1 MRTRSERRPT
11 GPPSAPRSGV
21 VAVAGL
27 AVIAASIDLGELL
40 WFERTTARAVLLAV
54 SAAVFALAVLW
65 RRARPVTALA
75 SVGLGY
81 LVTSAW
87 PGDQVTPTP
96 ALAQAGVWV
105 AAFSAIA
112 AGTAR
117 LRLAAIAALGA
128 IVAADAYRVL
138 WTAEAYDFG
147 LVGLL
152 YDTAVFGFM
161 PVVVVAMADAARSR
175 VQMAATQ
182 AEQADLLRELD
193 ARAAARDERLRLAR
207 ELHDAV
213 AGRLSA
219 VAMRVT
225 AVGHVHQD
233 RHTPEGE
240 ALAEIGREVGAALG
254 ELRGA
259 LDSLRDDEAA
269 ADLVAQPSL
278 REVEALADQV
288 RRAGA
293 AVDVVTC
300 GEPTPLSH
308 MVDLAAYRIVQE
320 ALMNVARHARPPR
333 ATVSLDYG
341 RDRLCIRVD
350 DEGAPQGGP
359 RTSPTAGHGLI
370 GMRERAALCGGSA
383 IAGPRPD
390 GGWRV
395 DATLPLPTGA
405 AWHQ

>member
-1 MRTRSERRPT
+1 MRTRSKRRPT

-27 AVIAASIDLGELL
+27 AVVAASIDLGELL
-40 WFERTTARAVLLAV
+40 WFERTTARSVLLAV

-65 RRARPVTALA
+65 RRARPMTALA
-75 SVGLGY
+75 LVGLGY

-175 VQMAATQ
+175 VQLAATQ
-182 AEQADLLRELD
+182 AEQAERLRELD

-293 AVDVVTC
+293 AVDVVTR
-300 GEPTPLSH
+300 GEPSPLSH

-383 IAGPRPD
+383 TAGPRPD

>member
-1 MRTRSERRPT
+1 M
-11 GPPSAPRSGV
+11 
-21 VAVAGL
+21 AGL
-27 AVIAASIDLGELL
+27 AVVAASIDLGELL
-40 WFERTTARAVLLAV
+40 WLERTTARAVLLAV

-65 RRARPVTALA
+65 RRSRPVTALA
-75 SVGLGY
+75 VVGLGY

-96 ALAQAGVWV
+96 ALAQAGVWI

-112 AGTAR
+112 AGTTR
-117 LRLAAIAALGA
+117 LRLAAIATLVAF
-128 IVAADAYRVL
+128 VAADAYRVL
-138 WTAEAYDFG
+138 WSAEAYDFG

-175 VQMAATQ
+175 VQLAATQ
-182 AEQADLLRELD
+182 AEQAERLRELD

-225 AVGHVHQD
+225 AVGHVHRG

-269 ADLVAQPSL
+269 ADLVARPSL
-278 REVEALADQV
+278 REVEALADQA

-293 AVDVVTC
+293 AVDIVTS
-300 GEPTPLSH
+300 GEPSPLSH

-341 RDRLCIRVD
+341 RERLCIRVD

-383 IAGPRPD
+383 TAGPRPD

>member
-1 MRTRSERRPT
+1 
-11 GPPSAPRSGV
+11 

-27 AVIAASIDLGELL
+27 AVVAASIDLAELL
-40 WFERTTARAVLLAV
+40 WSERSTVHSVLLAV
-54 SAAVFALAVLW
+54 SAAVFACAVRW
-65 RRARPVTALA
+65 RRSRPMTALA
-75 SVGLGY
+75 VAGLGY
-81 LVTSAW
+81 LLVSAW

-112 AGTAR
+112 TGTAR

-128 IVAADAYRVL
+128 SVAADACRVL
-138 WTAEAYDFG
+138 WTGGAYDTG
-147 LVGLL
+147 LVGLF

-175 VQMAATQ
+175 VQLAATQ
-182 AEQADLLRELD
+182 AEQAERLRKLD

-240 ALAEIGREVGAALG
+240 ALAEIGLEVGAALG

-259 LDSLRDDEAA
+259 LDSLRDDETA
-269 ADLVAQPSL
+269 ADLMVQPSL
-278 REVEALADQV
+278 REVEVLADQA

-293 AVDVVTC
+293 AVDIVTR
-300 GEPTPLSH
+300 GESCPLSH

-320 ALMNVARHARPPR
+320 ALMNVARHARPPH
-333 ATVSLDYG
+333 ATATLDYG
-341 RDRLCIRVD
+341 RDRLRIRVD
-350 DEGAPQGGP
+350 DEGVPQGGP
-359 RTSPTAGHGLI
+359 RTSSTAGHGLI
-370 GMRERAALCGGSA
+370 GIRERAALCGGSA
-383 IAGPRPD
+383 TAGPRPD

-395 DATLPLPTGA
+395 DATLPLPRERA
-405 AWHQ
+405 QQK